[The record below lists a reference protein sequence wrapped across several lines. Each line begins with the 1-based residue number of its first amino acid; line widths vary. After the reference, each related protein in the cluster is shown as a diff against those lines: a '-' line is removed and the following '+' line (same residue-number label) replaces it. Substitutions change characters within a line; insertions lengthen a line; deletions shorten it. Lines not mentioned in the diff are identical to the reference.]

1 MGAMEQDEEC
11 SYEKGLCKK
20 FVEQARLNGDPVV
33 SNHYLLQE
41 VFAWPLFLLL
51 TFSRVHLQ

>member
-1 MGAMEQDEEC
+1 MEQDEEC